1 MEDKIVGRFNIIS
14 DTVDSIFL
22 EDLVRLQNLTIIYL
36 PSGFE
41 VISSMI
47 EVVITFYDDFKET
60 KDDVKKLVIT

>member
-41 VISSMI
+41 VISQMI
-47 EVVITFYDDFKET
+47 EVVITFYDDFKDI